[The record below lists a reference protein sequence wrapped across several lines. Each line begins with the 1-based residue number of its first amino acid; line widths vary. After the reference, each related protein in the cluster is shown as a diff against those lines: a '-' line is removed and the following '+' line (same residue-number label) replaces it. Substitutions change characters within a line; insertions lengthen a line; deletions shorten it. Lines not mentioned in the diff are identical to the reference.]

1 MCKILQN
8 LKSYLKIFSVII
20 KMKNLNIVQLFEK
33 NPLTRLNKTYESKLI
48 NKIKNNFSDSQQQL
62 FVGSFYFY
70 LNYNNKTDFV
80 VDFDSVWKWAGFSR
94 KDHAKRLLEKNFIFE
109 IDYKEQ
115 KADAEVGVKKNRR
128 KYFPA
133 SGGK

>member
-1 MCKILQN
+1 MIET
-8 LKSYLKIFSVII
+8 
-20 KMKNLNIVQLFEK
+20 NLNIVQLFEK

-80 VDFDSVWKWAGFSR
+80 VDFDSVWKWTGFTR
-94 KDHAKRLLEKNFIFE
+94 KSDGKRVLEKNFTI
-109 IDYKEQ
+109 
-115 KADAEVGVKKNRR
+115 EVD
-128 KYFPA
+128 
-133 SGGK
+133 